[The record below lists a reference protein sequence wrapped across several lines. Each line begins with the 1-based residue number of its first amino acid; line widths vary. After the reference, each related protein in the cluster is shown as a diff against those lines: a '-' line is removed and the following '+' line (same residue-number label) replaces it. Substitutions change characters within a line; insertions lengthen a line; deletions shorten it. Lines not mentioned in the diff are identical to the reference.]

1 MPIRVCSYTKTI
13 KGITV
18 LDAIECTFEQG
29 RIYGLQGKNGSGKTM
44 LLRAI
49 AGLILPTSGH
59 VEIDGKIVGVD
70 IAFPPSIGL
79 LIENPSFISRYT
91 GAKNLELLAGLKGI
105 ASADHICNVLR
116 QVGLDPTDARTYRKY
131 SLGMKQRLGIA
142 CAIMENPSIVLLDEP
157 FNALDP
163 SGVSCVMQAIAH
175 MREQGSTTIV
185 ACHDVEELRQISDEI
200 ITLAEGRVVSREKV
214 GS

>member
-1 MPIRVCSYTKTI
+1 MPIHVCSYTKNI
-13 KGITV
+13 KGVTV
-18 LDAIECTFEQG
+18 LDSIECSFESG

-49 AGLILPTSGH
+49 SGLILPTSGY
-59 VEIDGKIVGVD
+59 VEVDGEVVGGD

-79 LIENPSFISRYT
+79 LIENPSFIQRYT
-91 GAKNLELLAGLKGI
+91 GMKNLELLARLKGVV
-105 ASADHICNVLR
+105 SANCVRLALER
-116 QVGLDPTDARTYRKY
+116 VGLDSTDKRPYRKY

-163 SGVSCVMQAIAH
+163 SGVSCVKRVLASL
-175 MREQGSTTIV
+175 REQGATIVV
-185 ACHDVEELRQISDEI
+185 ACHDAVELHQISDEI
-200 ITLAEGRVVSREKV
+200 ITLAEGRVVSWEKV
-214 GS
+214 EP